1 MIYLM
6 RHGADPDNR
15 FGGWSGNGLTETGRL
30 ELHWAKHKL
39 SDKGITSI
47 YSSDLKRA
55 KETAEIVADSLS
67 LDIIYLPQFREV
79 NNGLLAG
86 MEKSEAFEKYP
97 GKYWRKLAWTETWPG
112 GESPEQFFF
121 RIKGS
126 WCDFKKQVGK
136 RDALLVT
143 HGGVINVILC
153 LENGIAYTN
162 KQTHFQIKDAGI
174 VELDV

>member
-15 FGGWSGNGLTETGRL
+15 FGGWSGYGLTETGRL
-30 ELHWAKHKL
+30 ELHRVKHKL

-86 MEKSEAFEKYP
+86 MEKSVAFENICTFDRNLWLVFLGVDFYNRSKYIP
-97 GKYWRKLAWTETWPG
+97 DENVFLLPIFCFKY
-112 GESPEQFFF
+112 
-121 RIKGS
+121 
-126 WCDFKKQVGK
+126 KKIRYIIQK
-136 RDALLVT
+136 SR
-143 HGGVINVILC
+143 
-153 LENGIAYTN
+153 YT
-162 KQTHFQIKDAGI
+162 IDI
-174 VELDV
+174 

>member
-15 FGGWSGNGLTETGRL
+15 LGGWSEYGLTEIGRAQVNM
-30 ELHWAKHKL
+30 AKRKL
-39 SDKGITSI
+39 LDKSITSI

-67 LDIIYLPQFREV
+67 LDITYLPQFREV

-86 MEKSEAFEKYP
+86 MEKSVAFEKYP

-112 GESPEQFFF
+112 GESPEEFFC
-121 RIKGS
+121 RIKDA
-126 WCDFKKQVGK
+126 WYNFKKQVGK
-136 RDALLVT
+136 RNALLVT
-143 HGGVINVILC
+143 HGGVINIILC
-153 LENGIAYTN
+153 LENGIVYTN
-162 KQTHFQIKDAGI
+162 KETHFQIKDAEI
-174 VELDV
+174 VEVEI